1 MALWQFLILVCIG
14 SPVGPALASAQ
25 RGRYGPGGYA
35 LAIGVGLAVGAC
47 CGWVMLATHKV
58 FGEQVHRRFPSETSL
73 AKLKWSFRGF
83 YLAKILWNRFCG
95 VPWVLAVFVLLRIVL
110 GGHV

>member
-58 FGEQVHRRFPSETSL
+58 FGEQVHRRFFGDFTSEAKVVFPWFLLSKDSMESFLRGSL
-73 AKLKWSFRGF
+73 GSGCLRCC
-83 YLAKILWNRFCG
+83 CG
-95 VPWVLAVFVLLRIVL
+95 
-110 GGHV
+110 